1 MIKDM
6 IQKIESGESALPGM
20 EEKNMG
26 FVSLTDCE
34 EMVMKTVW
42 DAGEELG
49 LTDITQRVNE
59 TYHKE
64 WKSQT
69 VSTFLARLVRKGYL
83 QHYRKG
89 RIFLYQIL
97 VEQEDYVG
105 EMAERFVE
113 FWHRGDREEFLEMLK
128 KGRSDKQ

>member
-1 MIKDM
+1 
-6 IQKIESGESALPGM
+6 M
-20 EEKNMG
+20 E

-42 DAGEELG
+42 DAEGELG

-59 TYHKE
+59 TYNKD
-64 WKSQT
+64 WKTQT

-113 FWHRGDREEFLEMLK
+113 FWHQGDREEFLETLK
-128 KGRSDKQ
+128 KGSSDKQ

>member
-1 MIKDM
+1 M

-26 FVSLTDCE
+26 FVSLTECE